1 MEKLVEYVAKALV
14 DHPENV
20 VVEVTH
26 DSENEMEIALRVDP
40 EDRGRV
46 IGKNG
51 RTAHAIR
58 TLLAAAAPQGRAVML
73 EIVD

>member
-1 MEKLVEYVAKALV
+1 VE
-14 DHPENV
+14 HPENV

-26 DSENEMEIALRVDP
+26 DSPEEQAIALRVSP

-58 TLLAAAAPQGRAVML
+58 TLLMAAAPNGQMVSL